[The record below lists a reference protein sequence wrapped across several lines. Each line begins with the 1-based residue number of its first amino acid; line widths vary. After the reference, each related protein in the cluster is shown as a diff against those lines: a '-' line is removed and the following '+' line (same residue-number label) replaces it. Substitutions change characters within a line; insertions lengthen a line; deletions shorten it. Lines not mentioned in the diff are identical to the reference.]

1 MCSCSNASRSCIGA
15 QAARSGAKPVLVGF
29 YEALRT
35 ARVPVALREWLDLM
49 AALDADFAF
58 ADPSAFFHLAR
69 TVLVKDERHYDK
81 FERAFVAYFTGV
93 AAIDTTQLAQIPA
106 DWLRESFKRLLSEEE
121 KARLAALGGLD
132 RLLEEFRKRLAE
144 QKERHAGGSRWI
156 GTGGTSPFGAGGT
169 NPLGMRVG
177 PRGGGRS
184 AVKVWE
190 QRNFRAL
197 DGDADLSPRNFK
209 LALRRL
215 RRFAREGAAE
225 EFDLDATIDATA
237 REAMLDIRLRPERHN
252 AIKVLLL
259 LDIGGSMDDHIAVCE
274 ALFGAAKSEF
284 KRLEYFYFHNF
295 IYGELWRD
303 HQLRMSERIATT
315 DLLRRYNNDYK
326 VIFVGDAAMAPYE
339 ITHVGGGIDD
349 FSGSGEPGAVWF
361 RRVMAHFRKVVW
373 LNPTPREQWG
383 WTQSNALIRELVE
396 DRMYP
401 LTPDGLTEATR
412 WLAK

>member
-1 MCSCSNASRSCIGA
+1 M
-15 QAARSGAKPVLVGF
+15 LGF
-29 YEALRT
+29 FEALR
-35 ARVPVALREWLDLM
+35 AERVPVALREWLDLM
-49 AALDADFAF
+49 AALDADLAF
-58 ADPSAFFHLAR
+58 ADAQAFFHLAR

-81 FERAFVAYFTGV
+81 FERAFAKYFDGV
-93 AAIDTTQLAQIPA
+93 AKLDADRLTQIPEE
-106 DWLRESFKRLLSEEE
+106 WLRASFQRLLSDEERA
-121 KARLAALGGLD
+121 KLQALGGLD
-132 RLLEEFRKRLAE
+132 KLLEELRKRLAE
-144 QKERHAGGSRWI
+144 QKERHAGGSKWI

-169 NPLGMRVG
+169 NPLGVRIG

-184 AVKVWE
+184 AAKVWE
-190 QRNFRAL
+190 QRNYRAL

-237 REAMLDIRLRPERHN
+237 REALLDIRLRPERRN

-284 KRLEYFYFHNF
+284 KRLEHFYFHNF
-295 IYGELWRD
+295 IYGALWRD
-303 HQLRMSERIATT
+303 HQLRMSERIATA
-315 DLLRRYNNDYK
+315 DLLRRYNPDYK
-326 VIFVGDAAMAPYE
+326 VVFVGDAAMAPYE
-339 ITHVGGGIDD
+339 ISETGGAIDD
-349 FSGSGEPGAVWF
+349 WDGSGEAGSVWF
-361 RRVMAHFRKVVW
+361 RRVMTHFRKVVW
-373 LNPTPREQWG
+373 LNPTPRAHWG
-383 WTQSNALIRELVE
+383 YTQSNAMIRELVA

-412 WLAK
+412 WLA

>member
-1 MCSCSNASRSCIGA
+1 MLIG
-15 QAARSGAKPVLVGF
+15 F
-29 YEALRT
+29 FEALR
-35 ARVPVALREWLDLM
+35 AERVPVGLREWLDLM
-49 AALDADFAF
+49 AALDADLAF
-58 ADPSAFFHLAR
+58 ADAQAFFHLAR

-81 FERAFVAYFTGV
+81 FERAFAKYFDGV
-93 AAIDTTQLAQIPA
+93 AKLDADRLTQIPEE
-106 DWLRESFKRLLSEEE
+106 WLRASFQRLLSDEERA
-121 KARLAALGGLD
+121 KLQALGGLD
-132 RLLEEFRKRLAE
+132 KLLEELRKRLAE
-144 QKERHAGGSRWI
+144 QKERHTGGSKWI

-169 NPLGMRVG
+169 NPLGVRIG

-184 AVKVWE
+184 AAKVWE
-190 QRNFRAL
+190 QRNYRAL

-237 REAMLDIRLRPERHN
+237 REALLDIRLRPERRN

-295 IYGELWRD
+295 IYGALWRD
-303 HQLRMSERIATT
+303 HQLRMSERIATA
-315 DLLRRYNNDYK
+315 DLLRRYNPDYK
-326 VIFVGDAAMAPYE
+326 VVFVGDAAMAPYE
-339 ITHVGGGIDD
+339 ISETGGAIDD
-349 FSGSGEPGAVWF
+349 WDGSGEAGSVWF
-361 RRVMAHFRKVVW
+361 RRVMTHFRKVVW
-373 LNPTPREQWG
+373 LNPTPRAHWG
-383 WTQSNALIRELVE
+383 YTQSNAMIRELVA

-412 WLAK
+412 WLA

>member
-1 MCSCSNASRSCIGA
+1 M
-15 QAARSGAKPVLVGF
+15 LGF
-29 YEALRT
+29 FEALR
-35 ARVPVALREWLDLM
+35 AERVPVALREWLDLM
-49 AALDADFAF
+49 AALDADLAF
-58 ADPSAFFHLAR
+58 ADAQAFFHLAR

-81 FERAFVAYFTGV
+81 FERAFAKYFDGV
-93 AAIDTTQLAQIPA
+93 AKLDADRLTQIPEE
-106 DWLRESFKRLLSEEE
+106 WLRASFQRLLSDEERA
-121 KARLAALGGLD
+121 KLQALGGLD
-132 RLLEEFRKRLAE
+132 KLLEELRKRLAE
-144 QKERHAGGSRWI
+144 QKERHTGGSKWI

-169 NPLGMRVG
+169 NPLGVRIG

-184 AVKVWE
+184 AAKVWE
-190 QRNFRAL
+190 QRNYRAL

-237 REAMLDIRLRPERHN
+237 REALLDIRLRPERRN

-295 IYGELWRD
+295 IYGALWRD
-303 HQLRMSERIATT
+303 HQLRMSDRIATA
-315 DLLRRYNNDYK
+315 DLLRRYNPDYK
-326 VIFVGDAAMAPYE
+326 VVFVGDAAMAPYE
-339 ITHVGGGIDD
+339 ISETGGAIDD
-349 FSGSGEPGAVWF
+349 WDGSGEAGSVWF
-361 RRVMAHFRKVVW
+361 RRVMTHFRKVVW
-373 LNPTPREQWG
+373 LNPTPRAHWG
-383 WTQSNALIRELVE
+383 YTQSNAMIRELVA

-412 WLAK
+412 WLA

>member
-1 MCSCSNASRSCIGA
+1 M
-15 QAARSGAKPVLVGF
+15 LGF
-29 YEALRT
+29 FEALR
-35 ARVPVALREWLDLM
+35 AERVPVALREWLDLM
-49 AALDADFAF
+49 AALDADLAF
-58 ADPSAFFHLAR
+58 ADAQAFFHLAR

-81 FERAFVAYFTGV
+81 FERAFAKYFDGV
-93 AAIDTTQLAQIPA
+93 ARLDADRLTQIPEE
-106 DWLRESFKRLLSEEE
+106 WLRASFQRLLSDEERA
-121 KARLAALGGLD
+121 KLQALGGLD
-132 RLLEEFRKRLAE
+132 KLLEELRKRLAE
-144 QKERHAGGSRWI
+144 QKERHTGGSKWI

-169 NPLGMRVG
+169 NPLGVRIG

-184 AVKVWE
+184 AAKVWE
-190 QRNFRAL
+190 QRNYRAL

-237 REAMLDIRLRPERHN
+237 REALLDIRLRPERRN

-284 KRLEYFYFHNF
+284 KRLEHFYFHNF
-295 IYGELWRD
+295 IYGALWRD
-303 HQLRMSERIATT
+303 HQLRMSERIATA
-315 DLLRRYNNDYK
+315 DLLRRYNPDYK
-326 VIFVGDAAMAPYE
+326 VVFVGDAAMAPYE
-339 ITHVGGGIDD
+339 ISETGGAIDD
-349 FSGSGEPGAVWF
+349 WDGSGEAGSVWF
-361 RRVMAHFRKVVW
+361 RRVMTHFRKVVW
-373 LNPTPREQWG
+373 LNPTPRAHWG
-383 WTQSNALIRELVE
+383 YTQSNAMIRELVA

-412 WLAK
+412 WLA

>member
-1 MCSCSNASRSCIGA
+1 MM
-15 QAARSGAKPVLVGF
+15 LGF
-29 YEALRT
+29 FEALRT
-35 ARVPVALREWLDLM
+35 ERVPVALREWLDLM
-49 AALDADFAF
+49 AALDADLAF
-58 ADPSAFFHLAR
+58 ADATEFFHLAR
-69 TVLVKDERHYDK
+69 TVLVKDERHFDK
-81 FERAFVAYFTGV
+81 FERAFARYFEGV
-93 AAIDTTQLAQIPA
+93 AKIDVQQLMQIPEE
-106 DWLRESFKRLLSEEE
+106 WLRESFKRLLSDED
-121 KARLAALGGLD
+121 KAKLQALGGLD
-132 RLLEEFRKRLAE
+132 KLLEEFRKRLEE
-144 QKERHAGGSRWI
+144 QKGRHAGGSKWI

-169 NPLGMRVG
+169 NPMGARVG

-190 QRNFRAL
+190 QRDFRAL

-237 REAMLDIRLRPERHN
+237 REAMLDIQFRPERHN

-284 KRLEYFYFHNF
+284 KRLEHYYFHNF
-295 IYGELWRD
+295 IYANLWRD
-303 HQLRMSERIATT
+303 HQFRMNERVATA
-315 DLLRRYNNDYK
+315 DLLRRYNSDYK

-349 FSGSGEPGAVWF
+349 WDGAAEPGELWF

-373 LNPTPREQWG
+373 LNPTPRSQWG
-383 WTQSNALIRELVE
+383 YTQSNAIIRELVE
-396 DRMYP
+396 DKMYP

>member
-1 MCSCSNASRSCIGA
+1 M
-15 QAARSGAKPVLVGF
+15 LGF
-29 YEALRT
+29 FEALR
-35 ARVPVALREWLDLM
+35 AERVPVALREWLDLM
-49 AALDADFAF
+49 AALDADLAF
-58 ADPSAFFHLAR
+58 ADAQAFFHLAR

-81 FERAFVAYFTGV
+81 FERAFAKYFDGV
-93 AAIDTTQLAQIPA
+93 AKLDADRLTQIPEE
-106 DWLRESFKRLLSEEE
+106 WLRASFQRLLSDEERA
-121 KARLAALGGLD
+121 KLQALGGLD
-132 RLLEEFRKRLAE
+132 KLLEELRKRLAE
-144 QKERHAGGSRWI
+144 QKERHTGGSKWI
-156 GTGGTSPFGAGGT
+156 GTGGTNPFGAGGT
-169 NPLGMRVG
+169 NPLGVRIG

-184 AVKVWE
+184 AAKVWE
-190 QRNFRAL
+190 QRNYRAL

-237 REAMLDIRLRPERHN
+237 REALLDIRLRPERRN

-295 IYGELWRD
+295 IYGALWRD
-303 HQLRMSERIATT
+303 HQLRMSDRIATA
-315 DLLRRYNNDYK
+315 DLLRRYNPDYK
-326 VIFVGDAAMAPYE
+326 VVFVGDAAMAPYE
-339 ITHVGGGIDD
+339 ISETGGAIDD
-349 FSGSGEPGAVWF
+349 WDGSGEAGSVWF
-361 RRVMAHFRKVVW
+361 RRVMTHFRKVVW
-373 LNPTPREQWG
+373 LNPTPRAHWG
-383 WTQSNALIRELVE
+383 YTQSNAMIRELVA

-412 WLAK
+412 WLA

>member
-1 MCSCSNASRSCIGA
+1 M
-15 QAARSGAKPVLVGF
+15 LGF
-29 YEALRT
+29 FEALR
-35 ARVPVALREWLDLM
+35 AERVPVALREWLDLM
-49 AALDADFAF
+49 AALDADLAF
-58 ADPSAFFHLAR
+58 ADAQAFFHLAR

-81 FERAFVAYFTGV
+81 FERAFAKYFDGV
-93 AAIDTTQLAQIPA
+93 AKLDADRLTQIPEE
-106 DWLRESFKRLLSEEE
+106 WLRASFQRLLSDEERA
-121 KARLAALGGLD
+121 KLQALGGLD
-132 RLLEEFRKRLAE
+132 KLLEELRKRLAE
-144 QKERHAGGSRWI
+144 QKERHTGGSKWI

-169 NPLGMRVG
+169 NPLGVRIG

-184 AVKVWE
+184 AAKVWE
-190 QRNFRAL
+190 QRNYRAL

-237 REAMLDIRLRPERHN
+237 REALLDIRLRPERRN

-284 KRLEYFYFHNF
+284 KRLEHFYFHNF
-295 IYGELWRD
+295 IYGALWRD
-303 HQLRMSERIATT
+303 HQLRISERIATA
-315 DLLRRYNNDYK
+315 DLLRRYNPDYK
-326 VIFVGDAAMAPYE
+326 VVFVGDAAMAPYE
-339 ITHVGGGIDD
+339 ISETGGAIDD
-349 FSGSGEPGAVWF
+349 WDGSGEAGSVWF
-361 RRVMAHFRKVVW
+361 RRVMTHFRKVVW
-373 LNPTPREQWG
+373 LNPTPRAHWG
-383 WTQSNALIRELVE
+383 YTQSNAMIRELVA

-412 WLAK
+412 WLA

>member
-1 MCSCSNASRSCIGA
+1 MLIG
-15 QAARSGAKPVLVGF
+15 F
-29 YEALRT
+29 FEALR
-35 ARVPVALREWLDLM
+35 AERVPVALREWLDLM

-58 ADPSAFFHLAR
+58 ADPVAFFHLSR
-69 TVLVKDERHYDK
+69 TILVKDERHYDR
-81 FERAFVAYFTGV
+81 FERAFAAYFNGV
-93 AAIDTTQLAQIPA
+93 ARIDPALLAQIPEE
-106 DWLRESFKRLLSEEE
+106 WLRETFKRLLSEEDQA
-121 KARLAALGGLD
+121 KLQALGGLD
-132 RLLEEFRKRLAE
+132 KLLEEFRKRLAE
-144 QKERHAGGSRWI
+144 QTARHAGGSKWI

-169 NPLGMRVG
+169 HPEGIRVG

-190 QRNFRAL
+190 QRSYRAL

-225 EFDLDATIDATA
+225 ELDLDATIDATA

-259 LDIGGSMDDHIAVCE
+259 LDIGGSMEDHVAVCE

-284 KRLEYFYFHNF
+284 KRLEHFYFHNF
-295 IYGELWRD
+295 IYETLWRD
-303 HQLRMSERIATT
+303 HHLRMSERIATT
-315 DLLRRYNNDYK
+315 ELLRRYNPDYK

-339 ITHVGGGIDD
+339 ITHVGGAIDD
-349 FSGSGEPGAVWF
+349 FTGTSEPGEAWF
-361 RRVMAHFRKVVW
+361 RRMTAHFRKVVW
-373 LNPTPREQWG
+373 LNPTPRAQWD
-383 WTQSNALIRELVE
+383 WTQSTAMIRELVE
-396 DRMYP
+396 QHMYP